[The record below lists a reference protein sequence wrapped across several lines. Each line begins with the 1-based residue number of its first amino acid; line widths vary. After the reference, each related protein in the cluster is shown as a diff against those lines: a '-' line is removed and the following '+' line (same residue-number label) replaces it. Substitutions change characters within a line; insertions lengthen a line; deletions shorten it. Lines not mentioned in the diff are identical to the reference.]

1 MTGLTAGTTYSY
13 QVQTVCSSSLLS
25 PMTSSATFTTIANSI
40 CTDTYEANETQSAA
54 KAISTGSS
62 ITAKIGTSTDV
73 DWFSFINT
81 STSKNIQVV
90 LSNLPADYDL
100 YLYNSAG
107 TLLTS
112 SLSASTTS
120 ETVKYNNG
128 AAGTYYVRV
137 VGYNS
142 AFSAVNCYSLIAN
155 LSSVAYRLS
164 APIITQS
171 ESNYSIFPNPAQNEL
186 NIDFTLASNKTV
198 EIRLYDITGKLVFTH
213 SMKGVEGLN
222 KNVIDISS
230 LNKGIYMLECND
242 GDKIQTSKLLIEK

>member
-1 MTGLTAGTTYSY
+1 MTALTAGTTYSY

-25 PMTSSATFTTIANSI
+25 PMTSAATFTTIASST

-54 KAISTGSS
+54 KVISTGSS

-73 DWFSFINT
+73 DWFSFTNT
-81 STSKNIQVV
+81 NTTKNIQVV

-128 AAGTYYVRV
+128 AVGTYYVKV

-142 AFSAVNCYSLIAN
+142 AFSASNCYSLIAN
-155 LSSVAYRLS
+155 ISSVAFKLS
-164 APIITQS
+164 APEAS
-171 ESNYSIFPNPAQNEL
+171 KFESNYSIFPNPVQNEL
-186 NIDFTLASNKTV
+186 NVDFTLPSSKTV
-198 EIRLYDITGKLVFTH
+198 EVRVYDITGKIVFTN
-213 SMKGVEGLN
+213 SFNGVEGLN
-222 KNVIDISS
+222 KNVIDIST
-230 LNKGIYMLECND
+230 LNKGVYMLECND
-242 GDKIQTSKLLIEK
+242 GDKVQTSKLLIEK